1 MRMDTTMSKD
11 GGTRCS
17 LDAGTLRG
25 YAWRM
30 ITFLM
35 FLALYAVAFPL
46 TLVFSLA
53 LVRAGHNEDVMMG
66 RSE

>member
-1 MRMDTTMSKD
+1 MSKD
-11 GGTRCS
+11 RNVRSS

-35 FLALYAVAFPL
+35 FLALYAVAFPI

-53 LVRAGHNEDVMMG
+53 LVRARHNEDVMMG